1 MSESKPKWAEIPER
15 YRWLAQ
21 DANGEWWGYK
31 TKPAVNAP
39 IGAWVYGD
47 VLSGEIL
54 ATGPK
59 CASWRGT
66 LELRPPAV
74 PAVPVDGGV
83 VTFEA
88 MPRRASFWYGGVYF
102 LKNMVIVPDEL
113 KIGTKYKFTSSLPE
127 PEPEPEPELKPCP
140 FCGGDVIISKLFSSD
155 WSIHCDG
162 MCGAVHR
169 FNGWT
174 RKQLIDSWNRR
185 AE

>member
-39 IGAWVYGD
+39 FGAWAYGD

-66 LELRPPAV
+66 LEHRPPAV
-74 PAVPVDGGV
+74 
-83 VTFEA
+83 VTYSA
-88 MPRRASFWYGGVYF
+88 
-102 LKNMVIVPDEL
+102 IVAHVSP
-113 KIGTKYKFTSSLPE
+113 IG
-127 PEPEPEPELKPCP
+127 
-140 FCGGDVIISKLFSSD
+140 GGDVMAELWVGVVILVGVVA
-155 WSIHCDG
+155 W
-162 MCGAVHR
+162 MA
-169 FNGWT
+169 GWIVG
-174 RKQLIDSWNRR
+174 RDD
-185 AE
+185 